1 MFFPAESD
9 ALSPLNT
16 YVIPYKP
23 PPAEVRKTML
33 EWLNAPAVT
42 GMPVDYMLR
51 SEYGIPMYL
60 DPDLIL
66 K

>member
-16 YVIPYKP
+16 YVIPHKP
-23 PPAEVRKTML
+23 PPVPLRTLDLNSMHGPSITAMSGPGGGWCAPEVPT
-33 EWLNAPAVT
+33 
-42 GMPVDYMLR
+42 
-51 SEYGIPMYL
+51 YL
-60 DPDLIL
+60 DLDLIL

>member
-23 PPAEVRKTML
+23 PPVPLRTLKFSDMNGPPLTAF
-33 EWLNAPAVT
+33 
-42 GMPVDYMLR
+42 PVDYMVRAGFQIPTYIDTDLVLR
-51 SEYGIPMYL
+51 
-60 DPDLIL
+60 
-66 K
+66 